1 MKGTS
6 IELGKVRIMY
16 DYKCSICG
24 CSLDPAEKCDC
35 QMTHERNLQMVDDLL
50 VEEADGQMKLKEA
63 ANYGTYPW
71 LR

>member
-1 MKGTS
+1 M
-6 IELGKVRIMY
+6 
-16 DYKCSICG
+16 
-24 CSLDPAEKCDC
+24 DPAEKCDC

-50 VEEADGQMKLKEA
+50 VEETDGQMKLKEA